1 MTCLGCGG
9 VVCQVCEDRAR
20 KVIEM
25 SHWPLETS
33 ISRAAL
39 AVLEQLIRQ
48 DFLGTEP
55 HDTAVSMELA
65 NVANIIRAHLQHH
78 PAPVVQPFY
87 DAAATMADQQQAP
100 AAVSIDEDWLT

>member
-39 AVLEQLIRQ
+39 AEVETAIRLHNLAPAAIDAELIN
-48 DFLGTEP
+48 L
-55 HDTAVSMELA
+55 
-65 NVANIIRAHLQHH
+65 ANIIRAHLQHH